1 MCCAIVA
8 LTMTLL
14 ASWRSVSN
22 TAGGRVKWWRRMA
35 IAVIA
40 IAAAASSA
48 VAADRFALDARI
60 GSAAVFTQAGS
71 LPFCGHVFR

>member
-1 MCCAIVA
+1 
-8 LTMTLL
+8 
-14 ASWRSVSN
+14 
-22 TAGGRVKWWRRMA
+22 MA

-71 LPFCGHVFR
+71 LPFCGHVFK